1 MLPHASHR
9 RLRNDLA
16 AKRHPPFRLPF
27 FVVTAFSIRP
37 DVELDAP
44 PIWKS
49 AAQHVRK
56 PALRT
61 GGFHYMNVLE
71 DPPKKAEGSVPHN
84 ATLRID
90 NVGANTV
97 PWSVHLPMILSLI
110 PPAFVAFAPPPGEI
124 VRYVP
129 ICFCSKPPLFQ
140 RRSVYGSTESRP
152 TIQEAA
158 LWGLSALPCKTLL
171 RCFPMPVIGG

>member
-49 AAQHVRK
+49 AAQQVRK
-56 PALRT
+56 TALRA

-71 DPPKKAEGSVPHN
+71 DPPKGCARIRTDDSVGGTPTD
-84 ATLRID
+84 AVETAALPKKSLMI
-90 NVGANTV
+90 GAF
-97 PWSVHLPMILSLI
+97 SLSLFSFCVLHS
-110 PPAFVAFAPPPGEI
+110 AFCI
-124 VRYVP
+124 
-129 ICFCSKPPLFQ
+129 
-140 RRSVYGSTESRP
+140 
-152 TIQEAA
+152 
-158 LWGLSALPCKTLL
+158 LP
-171 RCFPMPVIGG
+171 